1 MASFRFEVVTPER
14 IVVQQDVEYAS
25 LPGKDGQFGILANH
39 APIAAALDIG
49 VVEFGPRD
57 GERQQLALGGGFA
70 EMDGSTLTVMGYTA
84 ELAEEIDVERAQAAK
99 ERAERR
105 LAEKEADIDF
115 MRAEIALKK
124 ALVRIRVA
132 SNNRHSK

>member
-14 IVVQQDVEYAS
+14 IVVQQDVEYVS
-25 LPGKDGQFGILANH
+25 LPGKGGQFGILANH

-49 VVEFGPRD
+49 VVEFGPRE
-57 GERQQLALGGGFA
+57 GEREQIALGGGFA
-70 EMDGSTLTVMGYTA
+70 EMNGKTLTVMGYTA
-84 ELAEEIDVERAQAAK
+84 ERAEEIDVERAEAAK

-105 LAEKEADIDF
+105 LAQKEADIDF

-132 SNNRHSK
+132 NNNRNKK

>member
-1 MASFRFEVVTPER
+1 M
-14 IVVQQDVEYAS
+14 
-25 LPGKDGQFGILANH
+25 
-39 APIAAALDIG
+39 
-49 VVEFGPRD
+49 
-57 GERQQLALGGGFA
+57 
-70 EMDGSTLTVMGYTA
+70 
-84 ELAEEIDVERAQAAK
+84 ERAQAAK

>member
-49 VVEFGPRD
+49 VVEFGPR
-57 GERQQLALGGGFA
+57 
-70 EMDGSTLTVMGYTA
+70 MVSGSSWL
-84 ELAEEIDVERAQAAK
+84 
-99 ERAERR
+99 
-105 LAEKEADIDF
+105 
-115 MRAEIALKK
+115 
-124 ALVRIRVA
+124 
-132 SNNRHSK
+132 